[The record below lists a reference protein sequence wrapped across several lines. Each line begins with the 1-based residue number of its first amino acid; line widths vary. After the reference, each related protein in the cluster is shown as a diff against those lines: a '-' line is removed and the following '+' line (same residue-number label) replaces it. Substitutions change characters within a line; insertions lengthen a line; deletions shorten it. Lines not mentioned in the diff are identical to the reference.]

1 MYIVELDLDLMNI
14 VQVDLD
20 LMIIVYVDLNLM
32 CYLTRA
38 SYTYVHCLGQ
48 SEPREYY
55 LDLPSPHVYCVGQ
68 SEHCV
73 S

>member
-1 MYIVELDLDLMNI
+1 
-14 VQVDLD
+14 
-20 LMIIVYVDLNLM
+20 MIIVYVDLNLM